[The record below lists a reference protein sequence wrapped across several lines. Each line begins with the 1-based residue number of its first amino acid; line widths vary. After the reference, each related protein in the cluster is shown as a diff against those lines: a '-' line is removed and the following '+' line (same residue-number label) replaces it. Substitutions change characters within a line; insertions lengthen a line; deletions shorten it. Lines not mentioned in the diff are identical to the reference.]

1 MHLLVPTALISSASA
16 NNLERWFLIS
26 RHGECAE
33 ITILQNKIPD
43 LGNIKDPQA
52 FIAFMEGKGHKVI
65 VKDLYSNE
73 RKEIQRMAFDVRI
86 PSEGLS
92 LLFVKGIICKEFID
106 RERFSE

>member
-16 NNLERWFLIS
+16 NNSEKWFLMS

-33 ITILQNKIPD
+33 ITTLQRKIPD
-43 LGNIKDPQA
+43 LSNITDPQT
-52 FIAFMEGKGHKVI
+52 FIAFMEKKGHNVI

-73 RKEIQRMAFDVRI
+73 RKEIQGMFFDVRI

-92 LLFVKGIICKEFID
+92 LLFVKGIICKEFIY
-106 RERFSE
+106 REPSK